1 MRRPSFSFAIPRRTS
16 SESAFGSGWSSKY
29 RPSAKSAMPSSI
41 GNRRPHDTHVNADA
55 DEENAEW
62 QAGQTSPEAEVS
74 ISSILRISS
83 SCSSELAP
91 KRRRRR
97 ATGGGLCYSLHMA
110 NEAQFDEPI
119 QRVRRRLGELKS
131 FAESPARDREVERLE
146 GKLKKLS
153 REVYENLTPW
163 QKTLVARHPN
173 RPFTLDYVR
182 VLIRDFVEWHG
193 DRAFA
198 DDPAIVAGFGF
209 LGARAVAVIGH
220 QKGRD
225 TREKIRRNFGMP
237 RPEGYR
243 KALRV
248 MKLAEKFGKPV
259 LSFID
264 TPGAFPGLESEE
276 RGVAEAIARNLLE
289 MSALRVPIVATVIG
303 EGGSGGALGIGI
315 GDVVLMLEHSV
326 YSVISPEGCAAI
338 LWKDQAR
345 AKEAAEA
352 MRLTAADCKALGV
365 IDEVL
370 PEPPGGAH
378 ADPVATIDT
387 VGRAIDGRLER
398 LVLLPVEAL
407 LEARYAKFRAMG
419 AWESA

>member
-1 MRRPSFSFAIPRRTS
+1 M
-16 SESAFGSGWSSKY
+16 
-29 RPSAKSAMPSSI
+29 
-41 GNRRPHDTHVNADA
+41 
-55 DEENAEW
+55 
-62 QAGQTSPEAEVS
+62 
-74 ISSILRISS
+74 
-83 SCSSELAP
+83 
-91 KRRRRR
+91 
-97 ATGGGLCYSLHMA
+97 
-110 NEAQFDEPI
+110 
-119 QRVRRRLGELKS
+119 
-131 FAESPARDREVERLE
+131 
-146 GKLKKLS
+146 
-153 REVYENLTPW
+153 
-163 QKTLVARHPN
+163 
-173 RPFTLDYVR
+173 
-182 VLIRDFVEWHG
+182 
-193 DRAFA
+193 
-198 DDPAIVAGFGF
+198 
-209 LGARAVAVIGH
+209 AVIGH

-289 MSALRVPIVATVIG
+289 MSGLRTPIVATVIG

-315 GDVVLMLEHSV
+315 GDAVLMLEHSV

-370 PEPPGGAH
+370 REPSGGAH
-378 ADPVATIDT
+378 ADPVAVIDT
-387 VGRAIDGRLER
+387 VGRAIEGRLER
-398 LVLLPVEAL
+398 LAHLPLEKL

-419 AWESA
+419 AWENA

>member
-1 MRRPSFSFAIPRRTS
+1 
-16 SESAFGSGWSSKY
+16 
-29 RPSAKSAMPSSI
+29 
-41 GNRRPHDTHVNADA
+41 
-55 DEENAEW
+55 
-62 QAGQTSPEAEVS
+62 
-74 ISSILRISS
+74 
-83 SCSSELAP
+83 
-91 KRRRRR
+91 
-97 ATGGGLCYSLHMA
+97 MA

-131 FAESPARDREVERLE
+131 FAESPARDREVEKLE
-146 GKLKKLS
+146 EKLQKLS
-153 REVYENLTPW
+153 REIYENLTPW

-289 MSALRVPIVATVIG
+289 MSALRTPIVTTVIG

-387 VGRAIDGRLER
+387 VGRAIDERLER
-398 LVLLPVEAL
+398 LALLPVETL
-407 LEARYAKFRAMG
+407 LEARYAKFRVMG
-419 AWESA
+419 AWENA

>member
-1 MRRPSFSFAIPRRTS
+1 
-16 SESAFGSGWSSKY
+16 
-29 RPSAKSAMPSSI
+29 
-41 GNRRPHDTHVNADA
+41 
-55 DEENAEW
+55 
-62 QAGQTSPEAEVS
+62 
-74 ISSILRISS
+74 
-83 SCSSELAP
+83 
-91 KRRRRR
+91 
-97 ATGGGLCYSLHMA
+97 MA
-110 NEAQFDEPI
+110 NEARFDEPI
-119 QRVRRRLGELKS
+119 QRVRRRLVELKG
-131 FAESPARDREVERLE
+131 FAESPARNREVEKLE
-146 GKLKKLS
+146 EKVRKLS
-153 REVYENLTPW
+153 REIYENLTPW

-182 VLIRDFVEWHG
+182 VLIRDFTEWRG

-225 TREKIRRNFGMP
+225 TKEKIRRNFGMP

-248 MKLAEKFGKPV
+248 MKLAEKFSRPV
-259 LSFID
+259 LTFID

-276 RGVAEAIARNLLE
+276 RGVSEAIARNLLE
-289 MSALRVPIVATVIG
+289 MSTLRTPIVTSVIG

-378 ADPVATIDT
+378 ADPVAAIDT
-387 VGRAIDGRLER
+387 IGRAIEKRLGGLER
-398 LVLLPVEAL
+398 VPVDELLD
-407 LEARYAKFRAMG
+407 ARYAKFRAMG
-419 AWESA
+419 AWETA